1 MAPDDRW
8 SRQGLFICRIAVYC
22 AAFGRLRPAIIRTIK
37 PRILRGLLFFD
48 APAGAQREEARR

>member
-1 MAPDDRW
+1 MVV
-8 SRQGLFICRIAVYC
+8 QGAVYLRYY
-22 AAFGRLRPAIIRTIK
+22 GILRGLRPAYLAIIRTIK